1 MPRKP
6 RNSNRISPPP
16 EPIRFDLT
24 FRNLRERLSRYEK
37 EAAKFKRGQF
47 TESET
52 QRYQA
57 ELRRLL
63 EAVIQHAEEVAKL
76 GPQLNR
82 PN

>member
-6 RNSNRISPPP
+6 RNSIRLSTPP

-37 EAAKFKRGQF
+37 EAANFRRGQF

-52 QRYQA
+52 QRYLA

-63 EAVIQHAEEVAKL
+63 EAAIRHAEEVVKL
-76 GPQLNR
+76 GPQLKR